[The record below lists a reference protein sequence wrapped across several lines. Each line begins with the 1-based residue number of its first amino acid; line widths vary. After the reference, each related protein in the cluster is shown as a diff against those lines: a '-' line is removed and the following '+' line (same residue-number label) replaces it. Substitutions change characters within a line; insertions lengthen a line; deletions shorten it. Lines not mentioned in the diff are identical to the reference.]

1 MTSGGLRARA
11 WWLGALWSVGVLAA
25 APASAQ
31 APADFYKDRNLTI
44 VSGHD
49 IGGGFD
55 AYVRLMGRH
64 IGKYVPGKP
73 NVIVSSMPGAGSMIA
88 ANHMFNVAPKDGSH
102 IAQVGVNAV
111 LQPILG
117 GKNAQYRSD
126 EFGWLGSMT
135 QDMAFCAVFD
145 RPGVP
150 TSWEEFRKQEVLLGA
165 NSANSFNFVHA
176 SIIKEAFNLPLKIVS
191 GYRGTKELGLA
202 IERGEIAGQCGLF
215 TSTINVQYANE
226 LASGKLK
233 ILVQMGPKKST
244 IWPSVPSV
252 FDHVKDEETRQMLSV
267 HFHSLALARPFLAP
281 PKVPADRLVA
291 LRQAFREA
299 LADADLLA
307 EAKKL
312 RADIDYL
319 PPDDLLKLVQ
329 QFYAYPKPVLA
340 RAAKFIE

>member
-1 MTSGGLRARA
+1 MAWGGWRAGVSG
-11 WWLGALWSVGVLAA
+11 LGALASSFLFAA
-25 APASAQ
+25 AAAVAQTPAE
-31 APADFYKDRNLTI
+31 FYKDRTFTI

-55 AYVRLMGRH
+55 TYVRLMGRH
-64 IGKYVPGKP
+64 IGKHLPGKP

-88 ANHMFNVAPKDGSH
+88 ANHMFNVAPKDGTH

-117 GKNAQYRSD
+117 GKNAQYRSN

-145 RPGVP
+145 RPGTP
-150 TSWEEFRKQEVLLGA
+150 KSWDEFRTQEVLLGA

-176 SIIKEAFNLPLKIVS
+176 SLIKEAFGLPLKIVS

-215 TSTINVQYANE
+215 TSTIMVQYADE
-226 LASGKLK
+226 VASGKLK

-244 IWPSVPSV
+244 IWPDVPSV
-252 FDHVKDEETRQMLSV
+252 FDLVKDEETRQVLSV
-267 HFHSLALARPFLAP
+267 HFHSLALARPFMAP
-281 PKVPADRLVA
+281 PKVPADRLAA
-291 LRQAFREA
+291 LRQAFRDA
-299 LADADLLA
+299 LADPELLA

-319 PPDDLLKLVQ
+319 PPEGIEKLVE